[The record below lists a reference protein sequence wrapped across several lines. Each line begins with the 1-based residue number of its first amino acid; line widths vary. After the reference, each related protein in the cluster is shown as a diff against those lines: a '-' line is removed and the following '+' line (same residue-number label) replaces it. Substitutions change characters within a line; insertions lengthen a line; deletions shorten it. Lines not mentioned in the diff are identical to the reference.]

1 MERELLL
8 LMTTGEFIRVAPGK
22 PQTKKE
28 GKIMNNGVKRRFKR
42 CLAVLFV
49 PLLAVPMLWLL
60 TGCGTDDWEVPE
72 PEGPPPAEQPEP
84 MF

>member
-1 MERELLL
+1 MS
-8 LMTTGEFIRVAPGK
+8 
-22 PQTKKE
+22 
-28 GKIMNNGVKRRFKR
+28 NGVKRRFKR